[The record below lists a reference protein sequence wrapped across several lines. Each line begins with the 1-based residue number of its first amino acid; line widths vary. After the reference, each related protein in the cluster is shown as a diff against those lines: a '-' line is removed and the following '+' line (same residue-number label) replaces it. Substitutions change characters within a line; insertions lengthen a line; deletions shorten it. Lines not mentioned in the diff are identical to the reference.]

1 MRVPEI
7 KVEARKSISPVM
19 SRIVHRIKEITSRS
33 QEFDLI
39 SRSMQALLS
48 IASSSQSGEE
58 PDLSETIPVVTQTVS
73 KFPDLRPAI
82 ALISVLTFVP
92 FFILLHNVKC
102 DCLRQSLS
110 IERNLDHEF
119 CHTFDHLSPQ
129 VYLF

>member
-19 SRIVHRIKEITSRS
+19 SRIVHRIQEITSRS

-58 PDLSETIPVVTQTVS
+58 PELSETISVVTQTVS

-82 ALISVLTFVP
+82 TLISVLTFVP
-92 FFILLHNVKC
+92 F
-102 DCLRQSLS
+102 
-110 IERNLDHEF
+110 
-119 CHTFDHLSPQ
+119 
-129 VYLF
+129 LFSCIM